1 MAPGVTGAPTHP
13 HAQKPAREQSRSLI
27 VRGWATSHLPGMHR
41 YSMLPRDLGKVAEVG
56 AGPWTQTYF
65 ALRARPDV
73 RLRRAATLITTVPH
87 HGVPR

>member
-1 MAPGVTGAPTHP
+1 
-13 HAQKPAREQSRSLI
+13 
-27 VRGWATSHLPGMHR
+27 MHR